1 MARPPGQG
9 TWTGPIY
16 CVRLTAAF
24 RELPH
29 VALLAPKADDD
40 VMNPVAASKAVH
52 VDPAVLFAA
61 TAAALGHN
69 SPDKRF
75 LLTLARMSASGTRG
89 DIKEYR
95 LALDIST
102 STLKRRRKAL
112 CQRVADYLN
121 AQERRAGF
129 QDLADLFAARSAL
142 ENESEK

>member
-1 MARPPGQG
+1 
-9 TWTGPIY
+9 
-16 CVRLTAAF
+16 
-24 RELPH
+24 
-29 VALLAPKADDD
+29 
-40 VMNPVAASKAVH
+40 
-52 VDPAVLFAA
+52 
-61 TAAALGHN
+61 
-69 SPDKRF
+69 
-75 LLTLARMSASGTRG
+75 MSASGTRG